1 MNVFWSK
8 MAQPR
13 FRTGVFIALLIIFAA
28 SVYQFN
34 RMNEFTFNEQLGSG
48 YERYEKARV
57 VEITKEQ
64 LEKDPNIEGLYRGT
78 QELKLKILSGEHKG
92 EIMPVTNYLSTMFN
106 VHAKVGTKLV
116 VNIATADAS
125 HINVTIY
132 NYYRAP
138 YLYGMIAIFL
148 AILWAIGGK
157 KGLKSAVALLFTFSS
172 IVFLFLPMLYRGYS
186 PMLAAIIVVTT
197 TIIATLLLLDGWSS
211 KSLSAIIGT
220 MIGVI
225 LAGGVAILAGHLLHI
240 SGFNTNDSETL
251 LIIADN
257 TGMKVEGLLFAG
269 VIIAALGAI
278 MDLGISI
285 ASAVHEVYITNRE
298 LGPRALFLAGMN
310 VGRDMMGTM
319 ATTLILAFTGSS
331 LMSLLV
337 LYAYKVPYDQLVNM
351 NLVTIEVLQG
361 MTGSIGVILTAPIVA
376 FVSSRLMP
384 YYDRMMGRKAASTV
398 EIEQAR
404 PVPVDSEKAAVS
416 Q

>member
-1 MNVFWSK
+1 MNVLWSR
-8 MAQPR
+8 MAQPK
-13 FRTGVFIALLIIFAA
+13 FRAGVFILLLLVFAA
-28 SVYQFN
+28 SVYRFN
-34 RMNEFTFNEQLGSG
+34 LMDEFTFNQQTGSS

-57 VEITKEQ
+57 VDITKEQ
-64 LEKDPNIEGLYRGT
+64 LEKDPNIDGLYRGT
-78 QELKLKILSGEHKG
+78 QELSLKILSGEHKG
-92 EIMPVTNYLSTMFN
+92 EVVPVTNYLSTMFN
-106 VHAKVGTKLV
+106 VHAKAGTTLT
-116 VNIATADAS
+116 VNIATANES
-125 HINVTIY
+125 NYNVTVY

-157 KGLKSAVALLFTFSS
+157 KGLKSAVALLFTFGS
-172 IVFLFLPMLYRGYS
+172 IFFLFLPMLYRGYS

-197 TIIATLLLLDGWSS
+197 TIIVTLLLLDGWSS

-225 LAGGVAILAGHLLHI
+225 LAAGIATLAGHLLHI
-240 SGFNTNDSETL
+240 NGFNTNDSETL
-251 LIIADN
+251 LLVADN
-257 TGMKVEGLLFAG
+257 TGLHVQGLLFAG
-269 VIIAALGAI
+269 VLIAALGAI
-278 MDLGISI
+278 MDIGISI
-285 ASAVHEVYITNRE
+285 ASAVHEVYTTNRE
-298 LGPRALFLAGMN
+298 LGPKALFMAGMN

-337 LYAYKVPYDQLVNM
+337 LYAYKVPFNQLVNM

-384 YYDRMMGRKAASTV
+384 YYDRMAARKLAAAV
-398 EIEQAR
+398 EMEQANSAI
-404 PVPVDSEKAAVS
+404 DNEQAAM
-416 Q
+416 

>member
-1 MNVFWSK
+1 MNVLWGR
-8 MAQPR
+8 MATQPR
-13 FRTGVFIALLIIFAA
+13 FRAIVFIVLLLVFAA
-28 SVYQFN
+28 SVYRFN
-34 RMNEFTFNEQLGSG
+34 LMDEFTFNEQLGTG
-48 YERYEKARV
+48 YESYEKARV
-57 VEITKEQ
+57 VEVTKEQ
-64 LEKDPNIEGLYRGT
+64 LEKDPNIDGLYRGT

-92 EIMPVTNYLSTMFN
+92 EVLPVTNYLSTMFN

-116 VNIATADAS
+116 VNISTADAS
-125 HINVTIY
+125 KFNVTVY

-138 YLYGMIAIFL
+138 YLYGMIGLFL

-197 TIIATLLLLDGWSS
+197 TIIVTLLLLDGWSS
-211 KSLSAIIGT
+211 KSISAIIGT

-225 LAGGVAILAGHLLHI
+225 LAGGVATLAGYLLHI

-251 LIIADN
+251 LIVADN
-257 TGMKVEGLLFAG
+257 TGLKVEGLLFAG
-269 VIIAALGAI
+269 VLIAALGAI
-278 MDLGISI
+278 MDVGISI
-285 ASAVHEVYITNRE
+285 ASAVHEVYTANRE

-384 YYDRMMGRKAASTV
+384 YYDRMLARRAATAA
-398 EIEQAR
+398 ETGQAHPHTEPER
-404 PVPVDSEKAAVS
+404 AAVS